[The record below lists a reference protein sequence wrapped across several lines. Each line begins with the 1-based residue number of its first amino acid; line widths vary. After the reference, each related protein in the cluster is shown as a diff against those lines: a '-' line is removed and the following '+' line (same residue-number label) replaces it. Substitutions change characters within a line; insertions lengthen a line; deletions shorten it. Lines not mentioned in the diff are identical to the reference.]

1 MSKDAPTLNKKKK
14 FSMPHS
20 YVTLLIIILFCAIL
34 TWLIPAGTFDRV
46 MDEDLGREVV
56 VSGSF
61 HFIDA
66 NPASPWDFFQ
76 SFYKGMLDAA
86 DIIFFVLF
94 ASAYI
99 FMLMKTGA
107 INALVGAVLRKL
119 GKRDHLLIPIFMFL
133 FALLGSTFGMYEE
146 VYGLIPAFI
155 IIAVTLG
162 YDKLVGGA
170 IVFVGIATGFAAAT
184 INPFTVGLASS
195 IAEVPLATGA
205 ILAFRIV
212 CFIAFT
218 SLSSWYV
225 MRYASK
231 VRKDPTKSVLYG
243 SEDAKHIVGNVA
255 SRDEVVNLQFTT
267 KQKIS
272 LLGLVAL
279 MGVIGYTV
287 IALGFYL
294 QELSALFLIWMI
306 ATGILNKMT
315 SKQIADNF
323 VEAVEA
329 SMYGVLI
336 IGLAR
341 AIPILL
347 QDASV
352 IDTAVYYISSAIDG
366 LPKQISAV
374 GMLAAQNII
383 NFFVPSGT
391 GQAVITMPLMT
402 PLADILGFSRY
413 IAIMAYHFGDG
424 FSNMFWP
431 TGVAVECG
439 IIGIGMDKWYK
450 FITPLF
456 LMMFLL
462 EATML
467 IIALAVGI

>member
-1 MSKDAPTLNKKKK
+1 MSKDTPTLNKKKK
-14 FSMPHS
+14 FTMPHS
-20 YVTLLIIILFCAIL
+20 YVTIAVIIFFCAVL
-34 TWLIPAGTFDRV
+34 TWLIPAGSFDRV
-46 MDEDLGREVV
+46 MDEELGREVV
-56 VSGSF
+56 VPGSF
-61 HFIDA
+61 HFLEDS
-66 NPASPWDFFQ
+66 PATLWGFFQ
-76 SFYKGMLDAA
+76 SFYRGMLDAS

-94 ASAYI
+94 ASSYI

-119 GKRDHLLIPIFMFL
+119 GNRDHFLIPIFMFL

-195 IAEVPLATGA
+195 IAEVPLATGPV
-205 ILAFRIV
+205 LAFRIL
-212 CFIAFT
+212 CFICFT

-225 MRYASK
+225 MRYAAK
-231 VRKDPTKSVLYG
+231 IRRDPTRSILYG
-243 SEDAKHIVGNVA
+243 SEDASHMVGDVS
-255 SRDEVVNLQFTT
+255 SREEVMQLQFTA

-272 LLGLVAL
+272 LLGLLAL

-287 IALGFYL
+287 IQLGFYL
-294 QELSALFLIWMI
+294 QELSALFLIWML
-306 ATGILNKMT
+306 ATGILNRM
-315 SKQIADNF
+315 SSREIADLF

-341 AIPILL
+341 AIPVLL
-347 QDASV
+347 TDANV
-352 IDTAVYYISSAIDG
+352 IDTAVYYISNLIDG
-366 LPKQISAV
+366 LPKQLSAI
-374 GMLAAQNII
+374 GMLTAQNVI

-402 PLADILGFSRY
+402 PLADILGLDRY

-456 LMMFLL
+456 LMMFCL
-462 EATML
+462 ECIML
-467 IIALAVGI
+467 ILALAVGI

>member
-1 MSKDAPTLNKKKK
+1 
-14 FSMPHS
+14 MPHS
-20 YVTLLIIILFCAIL
+20 YVILVVIVFLCALL
-34 TWLIPAGTFDRV
+34 TYLIPAGSFERV
-46 MDEDLGREVV
+46 MDEELGREVV
-56 VSGSF
+56 VPGSF
-61 HFIDA
+61 HFMDKAPTSI
-66 NPASPWDFFQ
+66 WGFCQ
-76 SFYKGMLDAA
+76 SFYRGMLDAA

-94 ASAYI
+94 ASSYI

-107 INALVGAVLRKL
+107 INALVGATLRKL
-119 GKRDHLLIPIFMFL
+119 GNHDHLLIPIFMFL
-133 FALLGSTFGMYEE
+133 FAILGSTFGMYEE

-155 IIAVTLG
+155 IIAITLG

-184 INPFTVGLASS
+184 INPFTVGLAAS
-195 IAEVPLATGA
+195 IAEVPLATGQV
-205 ILAFRIV
+205 LVFRIV
-212 CFIAFT
+212 CFILFT
-218 SLSSWYV
+218 GLSSWYV
-225 MRYASK
+225 MRYASR

-243 SEDAKHIVGNVA
+243 TEDAQHIVGTAA
-255 SRDEVVNLQFTT
+255 SRDEVMQLQFTT
-267 KQKIS
+267 IQKIS

-279 MGVIGYTV
+279 LIVIGYTV

-294 QELSALFLIWMI
+294 QELAALFLIWMVI
-306 ATGILNKMT
+306 TGLINRFST
-315 SKQIADNF
+315 RQIADVF

-329 SMYGVLI
+329 SMYGVMI
-336 IGLAR
+336 IGIAR

-347 QDASV
+347 SDANV
-352 IDTAVYYISSAIDG
+352 IDTAVYYISNAIDG
-366 LPKQISAV
+366 LPKQLSAV
-374 GMLAAQNII
+374 GMLIAQNII

-402 PLADILGFSRY
+402 PLADILGIDRY

-456 LMMFLL
+456 LMMFVL
-462 EATML
+462 EAVML
-467 IIALAVGI
+467 VAAVALGV